1 MNKTLYIIRGLPG
14 SGKSTLANKL
24 APEASFEA
32 DQYFTNNN
40 GEYNYDQSKIDSAHH
55 VCQKWTECAMVIGHE
70 DIAVANTFTQMWE
83 MTVYFE
89 LADKHGYT
97 VNVIECKNNFGS
109 THDVPEYA
117 IDRMAE
123 RWETFDRIF
132 QRAAKH
138 EQANVGVSSIPI
150 CLVDVDQAGPNRNS
164 QDDVRRGAWVSK
176 DPIFSR
182 QSWQPTYK
190 YIRPQGRK
198 HIKKQEAARPQALEL
213 LRFAWQI
220 VKKIPGYD
228 KANTFIYICAWYN

>member
-1 MNKTLYIIRGLPG
+1 MTMNKTLYLIRGLPG

-89 LADKHGYT
+89 LAEKHGYT

-132 QRAAKH
+132 
-138 EQANVGVSSIPI
+138 
-150 CLVDVDQAGPNRNS
+150 
-164 QDDVRRGAWVSK
+164 
-176 DPIFSR
+176 
-182 QSWQPTYK
+182 
-190 YIRPQGRK
+190 
-198 HIKKQEAARPQALEL
+198 
-213 LRFAWQI
+213 
-220 VKKIPGYD
+220 
-228 KANTFIYICAWYN
+228 

>member
-1 MNKTLYIIRGLPG
+1 MNKTLYTIRGLPG

-32 DQYFTNNN
+32 DQYFTNNE

-89 LADKHGYT
+89 LAEKHGYT

-164 QDDVRRGAWVSK
+164 QDDVRRSVGFGK
-176 DPIFSR
+176 GPFSAAN
-182 QSWQPTYK
+182 PGN
-190 YIRPQGRK
+190 P
-198 HIKKQEAARPQALEL
+198 HIN
-213 LRFAWQI
+213 I
-220 VKKIPGYD
+220 
-228 KANTFIYICAWYN
+228 